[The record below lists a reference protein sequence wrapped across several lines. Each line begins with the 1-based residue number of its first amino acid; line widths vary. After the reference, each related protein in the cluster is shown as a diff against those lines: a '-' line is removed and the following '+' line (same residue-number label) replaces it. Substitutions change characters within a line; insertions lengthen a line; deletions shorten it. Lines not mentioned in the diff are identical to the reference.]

1 MTWQASGDVVPLILA
16 GTQQGG
22 TSGQAWRG
30 GRGLLMIDNLS
41 GTPSLEA
48 QTPSGAW
55 VAVRDQNTGGVV
67 TGAATTGLCYN
78 FELPACRI
86 RMSTTAGAMNAWA
99 IGI

>member
-1 MTWQASGDVVPLILA
+1 MTIQASGDVVQLIAA
-16 GTQQGG
+16 GTAVA
-22 TSGQAWRG
+22 SAAWRG

-55 VAVRDQNTGGVV
+55 VAVRDQNTGGVI

-86 RMSTTAGAMNAWA
+86 RMSTTGGTMNAWA
-99 IGI
+99 IGV